1 VLTTEEVLRADA
13 LRVSLGGHE
22 VLHGID
28 IALGADRSVAVTG
41 PSGSGKSTLLYAL
54 AGLER
59 ASSGS
64 VSALGADLSLLDPDE
79 LSDLRLR
86 RFGFVFQSADLVP
99 ELSLREN
106 IALPLELAG
115 ARRSEV
121 RARVDELVERLGL
134 SGSASRRPSQVSG
147 GQAQRAAVARA
158 VVAGPAVVLADE
170 PTGALDSGNRDAVLK
185 LLFEQVSR
193 CRALLV
199 LVTHDP
205 DVAALCAEQ
214 VHLLDGRVVERAVV
228 RG

>member
-170 PTGALDSGNRDAVLK
+170 PTGALDSGNRDAVLE

>member
-170 PTGALDSGNRDAVLK
+170 PTGALDSGNRDAVLE

-214 VHLLDGRVVERAVV
+214 VHLLDGRVERAVV